1 MVGQLD
7 SELWTHSYIRDDKL
21 NMKAVRCS
29 YQDDEEDGPN
39 PSVENVSSLKCTSD
53 AKKMARILQNLFTTA
68 DVARKG

>member
-1 MVGQLD
+1 
-7 SELWTHSYIRDDKL
+7 
-21 NMKAVRCS
+21 MKAVRCS

-39 PSVENVSSLKCTSD
+39 PSAENVSSLKCTSD